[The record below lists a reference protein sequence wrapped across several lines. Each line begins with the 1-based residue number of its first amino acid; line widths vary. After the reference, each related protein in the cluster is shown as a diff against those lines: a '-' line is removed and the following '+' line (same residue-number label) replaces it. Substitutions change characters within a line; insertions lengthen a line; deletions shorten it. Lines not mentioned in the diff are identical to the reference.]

1 MMNPK
6 KHLFVK
12 GIKQNMT
19 LEAAAVYAGY
29 SAATA
34 KQAATRLMKDTSI
47 IKALD
52 GFVRPVFTK
61 QAKIEKP
68 KVEKPKPEP
77 KKPVTYKMM
86 IEKSALP
93 DPEPIVEDEPLY
105 FEETKTEPIKL
116 LPKKP
121 VQDMDSLSYLQSV
134 YSDPCEEVEVRMN
147 AAKAALP
154 YEHGKVA
161 EKGKKETKADEAK
174 ATAASG
180 SKFGTLTNQ
189 MRPS

>member
-34 KQAATRLMKDTSI
+34 KQAATRLMKDASI

-52 GFVRPVFTK
+52 GFVRPVFNK

-77 KKPVTYKMM
+77 KIVIQKPVEVEIAVDHEPELIFDCTQEE
-86 IEKSALP
+86 EK
-93 DPEPIVEDEPLY
+93 
-105 FEETKTEPIKL
+105 KEPIKL

-121 VQDMDSLSYLQSV
+121 VQDMDSLEYLQSV
-134 YSDPCEEVEVRMN
+134 YRDRGEEVEVRM
-147 AAKAALP
+147 KASALCLP

-174 ATAASG
+174 DLASTSKYATLGAQLRS
-180 SKFGTLTNQ
+180 
-189 MRPS
+189 

>member
-1 MMNPK
+1 MNPK
-6 KHLFVK
+6 KHKFVEGVK
-12 GIKQNMT
+12 LNMT
-19 LEAAAVYAGY
+19 LEAAAVHAGY

-34 KQAATRLMKDTSI
+34 RQAATRLMKDKAI
-47 IKALD
+47 IAALD

-61 QAKIEKP
+61 QAGIKAVKAEKIET
-68 KVEKPKPEP
+68 

-86 IEKSALP
+86 IEKSVA
-93 DPEPIVEDEPLY
+93 PEPMVEDEPLH
-105 FEETKTEPIKL
+105 FEEQKKEPIKL
-116 LPKKP
+116 SPKKP
-121 VQDMDSLSYLQSV
+121 IQDMDSLTYLQSV
-134 YSDPCEEVEVRMN
+134 YSDPCEEVGVRMN

-174 ATAASG
+174 ATASG
-180 SKFGTLTNQ
+180 ASKFGTLTNQ

>member
-6 KHLFVK
+6 KHLFVD

-34 KQAATRLMKDTSI
+34 KQAATRLMKDKAI
-47 IKALD
+47 IAALD
-52 GFVRPVFTK
+52 GFVRTDYSRLGRAKKPDVVALKTK
-61 QAKIEKP
+61 PATKPIIEE
-68 KVEKPKPEP
+68 VSEKEPEP
-77 KKPVTYKMM
+77 EVVFDWTQEEQKK
-86 IEKSALP
+86 
-93 DPEPIVEDEPLY
+93 
-105 FEETKTEPIKL
+105 EPIKL

-121 VQDMDSLSYLQSV
+121 ITDLDSLSYLQSV
-134 YSDPCEEVEVRMN
+134 YNDRGEEVEVRMN

-174 ATAASG
+174 ATASG
-180 SKFGTLTNQ
+180 ASKFGTLTNQ